1 MHITTT
7 SFIPGQNV
15 TALLG
20 TLFAEQVTSINVV
33 RDLASWLKG
42 ITGGR
47 MDTYVKEYARARS
60 LALAALEDQ
69 ASAVQAD
76 ALIDL
81 HVDFNE
87 FVNSDLIIIT
97 CAASAVAVKTSSAI

>member
-20 TLFAEQVTSINVV
+20 TLFAEQGTSINVV
-33 RDLASWLKG
+33 KDLASWLKG

-69 ASAVQAD
+69 AIALQAD

-81 HVDFNE
+81 RVDFNE
-87 FVNSDLIIIT
+87 FVNSELIIIACT
-97 CAASAVAVKTSSAI
+97 ASAVAVKTAPDA